1 MVCITLKLYF
11 TREEIMN
18 DLFQGMEYVYTVYKE
33 KSFSKAAKSLF
44 ISQPSL
50 SATIK
55 RVENRIGYPI
65 FDRSTK
71 PLTLTECG
79 QKYIQAI
86 EHILAIEGSFHDYVN
101 DWGELKTGNLVLGGS
116 SLYSSLVLPS
126 MMRKFSKKYPAV
138 KVVLVEES
146 TSKLEEMLLEGLID
160 MFIDNCSLDEEIYA
174 HSVYQKEHLFLA
186 VPRRM
191 PINQT
196 VQEYQIP
203 AEKIKDGSYLL
214 ENPISVPLKLFA
226 DEPFVVLKQEN
237 DTRKRAMSICQDAGF
252 TPQIL
257 FELDQQMTS
266 YHITSSGM
274 GISFVSDTLIS
285 QMPEN
290 SRVVYYKLDGK
301 DSERNLSFYW
311 KRGRYVS
318 RAMEEFLKIA
328 GAGR

>member
-1 MVCITLKLYF
+1 
-11 TREEIMN
+11 MN
-18 DLFQGMEYVYTVYKE
+18 DFFQGMEYVYTVYKE

-55 RVENRIGYPI
+55 RIENRIGYPI

-79 QKYIQAI
+79 EHYIRSI
-86 EHILAIEGSFHDYVN
+86 ERILSIQEDFHDYVN
-101 DWGELKTGNLVLGGS
+101 DWGELRTGNLILGGS

-126 MMRKFSKKYPAV
+126 IIRKFSKKYPSV

-146 TSKLEEMLLEGLID
+146 TSKLQEMLLEGSID
-160 MFIDNCSLDEEIYA
+160 MFIDNCSLDDDVYA

-186 VPRRM
+186 VPRHLA
-191 PINQT
+191 INQ
-196 VQEYQIP
+196 QIQQYQIP
-203 AEKIKDGSYLL
+203 AEKIKDGSYII
-214 ENPISVPLKLFA
+214 EQTVPVPLKLFEQ
-226 DEPFVVLKQEN
+226 EPFIVLKLEN
-237 DTRKRAMSICQDAGF
+237 DTRKRAITLCQDAGF
-252 TPQIL
+252 VPQIL

-290 SRVVYYKLDGK
+290 PRVVYYQLDGT
-301 DSERNLSFYW
+301 DSQRNLSFYW
-311 KRGRYVS
+311 KRGRYIS

-328 GAGR
+328 NTDFSK

>member
-1 MVCITLKLYF
+1 
-11 TREEIMN
+11 MN
-18 DLFQGMEYVYTVYKE
+18 DLFQGMEYVYAVYKE
-33 KSFSKAAKSLF
+33 KSFSKAAKSF
-44 ISQPSL
+44 FVSQPSL
-50 SATIK
+50 SAAIK

-79 QKYIQAI
+79 ERYIKAI
-86 EHILAIEGSFHDYVN
+86 EQILSIQGDFHDYVN
-101 DWGELKTGNLVLGGS
+101 DWGELKTGSLVLGGS
-116 SLYSSLVLPS
+116 SLYSSLALPS
-126 MMRKFSKKYPAV
+126 MMRKFSKKYPLV

-146 TSKLEEMLLEGLID
+146 TRKLQEMLLEGSID
-160 MFIDNCSLDEEIYA
+160 LFIDNCSLDTEIYA

-191 PINQT
+191 EINQ
-196 VQEYQIP
+196 QLLEYQIP

-214 ENPISVPLKLFA
+214 EHPVSVPLQLFKK
-226 DEPFVVLKQEN
+226 EPFVVLKPEN
-237 DTRKRAMSICQDAGF
+237 DTRKRAMSICQNAGF
-252 TPQIL
+252 VPEIL

-266 YHITSSGM
+266 YHITRSGM

-290 SRVVYYKLDGK
+290 PRVVYYKLEGK
-301 DSERNLSFYW
+301 DSQRNLSFYW

-318 RAMEEFLKIA
+318 KAMEEFLKIV
-328 GAGR
+328 GAQKQ